1 MSLISLIISLIK
13 PTFVAKKEV
22 PMEENQQNKLVY
34 QSYILTAARYELSVY
49 EKRILYCLV
58 ELAQSEVEGKG
69 VADFVGAKV
78 STNLFGDKDVS
89 LPIRYI
95 LADDDDNNYT
105 QAKNAFRSMTRRL
118 LEYEDDKVWSITNF
132 IERVNLEK
140 KRGYVNF
147 RVAPIIWSVILDF
160 TKGYRKFELKTA
172 MSLRSVYAMRL
183 YELMSGQKTPL
194 HYTVEDLRKMLRVEN
209 KFKKVSDFEKRV
221 LAVAKKEL
229 DEKSPYSFT
238 YDAMVEPSRGRTGM
252 KVVGYALYPQFIHK
266 NVDMDL
272 EKKSLIAKVSPS
284 FVIPKEVMNYLISKG
299 FSKEELGRNLS
310 TLELFLS
317 SSREP
322 ILEISEAWGRSIGKK
337 NPKGYFINTIKGMTK
352 DKLPRP
358 SRSKLGDTFSDAEIM
373 ED

>member
-58 ELAQSEVEGKG
+58 ELAQSEVDGKG